1 MAEYEISIS
10 GVHYA
15 ANGDSV
21 AGQKD
26 TEEMHMRTREL
37 LSRIDRVRP
46 IVTLSPAPENHVHER
61 ALQARALGKRIG
73 RVALECVDL
82 VWDLLR
88 ASGMPMLLAK
98 VKEVAFGATRCNDSQ
113 KQTIELL
120 VHWLRDDYEQ
130 SHCEEIESL
139 AADTQVRLANAI
151 EKAANKPATQ
161 HIYGDK
167 NEFQGGAQLLKM
179 GLPEEFTI
187 DDVMRCFGLAQ
198 NNSAR
203 ARVFRLQKD
212 GLVEKVD
219 EFVDN
224 GTTKAKYKKTGAV
237 MI

>member
-1 MAEYEISIS
+1 MAEYEIRIS

-37 LSRIDRVRP
+37 LSRI
-46 IVTLSPAPENHVHER
+46 
-61 ALQARALGKRIG
+61 ARALGKRIG

-139 AADTQVRLANAI
+139 AACEEIESLAADTQVRLANAI

-167 NEFQGGAQLLKM
+167 NGFQGGAQLLKM

-187 DDVMRCFGLAQ
+187 DDVMRCFGLVQ

-224 GTTKAKYKKTGAV
+224 GTTKAK